1 MNKQKL
7 LTMNTTQKLSFPRVY
22 NRIKRDVN
30 FITQSSLVNF
40 RDEIRTDAQRIVMDL
55 KPDIE
60 KWIEQL
66 KAKEVS
72 CAELYCIIQQKKDDI
87 EITALANK
95 GVAVEELFIVKNAL
109 LQLITNTIINSYL
122 NSLFENQKLC
132 GQTLSERSN
141 SSFFG

>member
-1 MNKQKL
+1 
-7 LTMNTTQKLSFPRVY
+7 MNTTQKLSFPRVY

>member
-1 MNKQKL
+1 MN
-7 LTMNTTQKLSFPRVY
+7 NTQKLGFQRIY
-22 NRIKRDVN
+22 NRIKREVN
-30 FITQSSLVNF
+30 FITQSSIVNY
-40 RDEIRTDAQRIVMDL
+40 REEIREDAQRIVLEM
-55 KPDIE
+55 KPEIE
-60 KWIEQL
+60 KWITML
-66 KAKEVS
+66 KLKEVS

-109 LQLITNTIINSYL
+109 LQLITNAIINSYL